1 MKIGFIYYNFYPVT
15 GGASVHGYNL
25 AKELNRLGYEL
36 FKINGEADPHTTK
49 LDNPVTGLIWMLRN
63 CDLLY
68 IRMDYFLNLRNL
80 VILPALLF
88 SKKVIV
94 ELNSP
99 SDELHLFGKSK
110 KKIRRRDKVMSY
122 LLKKADAV
130 VAVSEPI
137 KQYCEEALGLGNVT
151 VIENGGEV
159 FEIVSKEAD
168 PLLKQNISNIKQEY
182 EKLVVWSGSLNKMQD
197 LDMLRQFQESIGEKS
212 ALLLI
217 IKKEN
222 ENDELN
228 LDGDN
233 WFLFKNLRR
242 EDVSYIISES
252 DIGLAFYNDYPWS
265 RWGFYNSSLKIYEF
279 LNNGLLTITNTH
291 GTEKQRRYPNFIS
304 ADSISQIEQYIQ
316 DADEISSNHPKR
328 TWKTVAEETSELIE
342 KIAKG

>member
-1 MKIGFIYYNFYPVT
+1 MKIGFIYYSFYPVT

-36 FKINGEADPHTTK
+36 FKINGEADQHTRK
-49 LDNPVTGLIWMLRN
+49 LKNPVTGLFWMLRN
-63 CDLLY
+63 CDLFY

-88 SKKVIV
+88 GKKVIV

-110 KKIRRRDKVMSY
+110 KQIRRRDKIMSW

-159 FEIVSKEAD
+159 FEEISKQAD
-168 PLLKQNISNIKQEY
+168 PQLKEKISTIKKEY
-182 EKLVVWSGSLNKMQD
+182 KKLVVWSGSLNKMQD
-197 LDMLRQFQESIGEKS
+197 LDMLRQFQETIGEKS

-228 LDGDN
+228 FDGDN
-233 WFLFKNLRR
+233 WVLFNNLSR

-252 DIGLAFYNDYPWS
+252 DIGLAFYNEYPWS

-279 LNNGLLTITNTH
+279 LNNGLLTITNTR
-291 GTEKQRRYPNFIS
+291 GTERQRRYSNFKS
-304 ADSISQIEQYIQ
+304 VDSISQIEQYIQ
-316 DADEISSNHPKR
+316 DADELSSNQPKR
-328 TWKTVAEETSELIE
+328 TWKTVAEETSELID
-342 KIAKG
+342 KIVKG

>member
-252 DIGLAFYNDYPWS
+252 DIGLAIYNDYPWS